1 MEKMREVRIMR
12 LIIGNETGHTVLENV
27 TAEEVIDHI
36 QEHPTHWVYVDGLQ
50 ITAESVTV
58 TDWDS
63 VSEVKILPAMV
74 GGLQ

>member
-1 MEKMREVRIMR
+1 MREVRIMR

-27 TAEEVIDHI
+27 TTEEVIDHI

-50 ITAESVTV
+50 IAAEQVTA

-63 VSEVKILPAMV
+63 VSEVKILPAMI

>member
-1 MEKMREVRIMR
+1 MR

-36 QEHPTHWVYVDGLQ
+36 QEHPTHWVYLDGLQ
-50 ITAESVTV
+50 VTA

>member
-1 MEKMREVRIMR
+1 MR